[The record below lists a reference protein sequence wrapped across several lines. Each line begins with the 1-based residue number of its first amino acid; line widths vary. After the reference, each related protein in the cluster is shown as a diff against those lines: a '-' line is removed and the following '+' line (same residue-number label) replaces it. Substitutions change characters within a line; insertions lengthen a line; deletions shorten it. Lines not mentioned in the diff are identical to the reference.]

1 MRMRREKVA
10 DSITFKANFEK
21 PSVLFLSCNLD
32 GSNRLRQRYNLVRV
46 HRTAYHAQSIRWT
59 PRYPSDNACML
70 RTQRRIAARLA
81 PAKSEWFFS
90 LRVKESMRELSMFG
104 IVGEEKR

>member
-1 MRMRREKVA
+1 LIKNEGTDMRA
-10 DSITFKANFEK
+10 
-21 PSVLFLSCNLD
+21 
-32 GSNRLRQRYNLVRV
+32 
-46 HRTAYHAQSIRWT
+46 
-59 PRYPSDNACML
+59 
-70 RTQRRIAARLA
+70 RTQGRIAARLA